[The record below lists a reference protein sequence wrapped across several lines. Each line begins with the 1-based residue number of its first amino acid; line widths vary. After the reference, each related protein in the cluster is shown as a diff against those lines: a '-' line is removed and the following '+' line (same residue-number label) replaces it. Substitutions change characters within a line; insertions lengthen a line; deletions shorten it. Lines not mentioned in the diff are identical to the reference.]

1 MSFNGSG
8 LFQINS
14 AGQPVVNG
22 TTIDA
27 TVHNALTADI
37 ATGLSNVICKDGQ
50 TTPTANIP
58 MGNNKITGLAP
69 ATTRTDAASLA
80 TIQDGTGVYV
90 GTVGGT
96 ADVITLT
103 PSPAIASYTAG
114 QTFRFI
120 ASGDNTTNVTVNV
133 SGLGA
138 KAITKNGAVA
148 LVAGDLKSGAMIEC
162 TYDGTR
168 FILATQ
174 VPNVSDNVFRV
185 VGSSD
190 VTKKVAFEVDGLT
203 TATTRT
209 VTVPDKSG
217 TMAMT
222 SDLLALGTPQNTT
235 SGTAVDITGIP
246 AGVKRVTI
254 SLHNVSTNGTSH
266 LSLQIGDSGGFENT
280 SYGGACVTPTNGG
293 NPVVTSGSSEFIIAN
308 TMIAAN
314 TFSGCVV
321 LTLLDAT
328 NHIWCESG
336 TLASSNGNLV
346 VCISSGSHALT
357 GGPLDRIRLT
367 NSGAN
372 SFDNGAINIMYE

>member
-14 AGQPVVNG
+14 AGQPVTNG

-50 TTPTANIP
+50 STPTANIP

-69 ATTRTDAASLA
+69 ATNRTDAASLA

-103 PSPAIASYTAG
+103 TSPALTAYTAG
-114 QTFRFI
+114 QTFRFL
-120 ASGDNTTNVTVNV
+120 ASGDNTTNVTVNI

-168 FILATQ
+168 FILTSPSLN
-174 VPNVSDNVFRV
+174 VPDNLFRV

-190 VTKKVAFEVDGLT
+190 GTKKVAFEVDGLT

-217 TMAMT
+217 TMALVG
-222 SDLLALGTPQNTT
+222 DLLTLGTPQNST
-235 SGTAVDITGIP
+235 SGTSIDFTSIP
-246 AGVKRVTI
+246 STVKRITI
-254 SLHNVSTNGTSH
+254 CFSDVSTNGGDNVII
-266 LSLQIGDSGGFENT
+266 QIGDSGGVETSGYSGTSLFAINTNTCTVGQNT
-280 SYGGACVTPTNGG
+280 SGARILGQQAAALRHGAIVLQLMNSSTNTWAITGQIG
-293 NPVVTSGSSEFIIAN
+293 
-308 TMIAAN
+308 
-314 TFSGCVV
+314 FSGH
-321 LTLLDAT
+321 DW
-328 NHIWCESG
+328 H
-336 TLASSNGNLV
+336 SSL
-346 VCISSGSHALT
+346 SYTKSLSA
-357 GGPLDRIRLT
+357 PLDRVRVT
-367 NSGAN
+367 TDSGVN
-372 SFDNGAINIMYE
+372 TFDAGVINILYE